1 MLVLVILTDM
11 TKYCEAL
18 RELSAMR
25 EEIPSRWDYP
35 DYMYTDL
42 ATMCVRAGRIVQK
55 VPSVNH
61 RIGGT

>member
-55 VPSVNH
+55 VP
-61 RIGGT
+61 